1 MEQDVPAPPRVST
14 LGLPTTSHGLIPTLR
29 MENAPL
35 TLQLED
41 QLTLQQEDQQEDQP
55 EDQQEDQPVHTQI
68 RSLPVP
74 VSRVGVTI
82 HGSPPI
88 APKHASVLHPALM
101 NMPSVQVTRIIAD
114 MNRSTLFV
122 PKHATNV
129 EDECGLLTPLFSKLY
144 FVVYVFVL
152 FD

>member
-1 MEQDVPAPPRVST
+1 MEQDVPAPPRVSM
-14 LGLPTTSHGLIPTLR
+14 LGLPTTSHGLIQTLR

-41 QLTLQQEDQQEDQP
+41 QLTLQQEDQLEDQQEDQP
-55 EDQQEDQPVHTQI
+55 EDQLEDQPVHTQI

-101 NMPSVQVTRIIAD
+101 NLPSVQVTRSIAD
-114 MNRSTLFV
+114 MNRSTPFV

-129 EDECGLLTPLFSKLY
+129 EDECGLLTLQK
-144 FVVYVFVL
+144 
-152 FD
+152 